1 MWAIDKRVCMCV
13 EGREKRKTKK
23 KLQDGLYAFKL
34 KSQSHIVLFVKRK
47 SESLAEAL
55 P

>member
-1 MWAIDKRVCMCV
+1 MWARDERVCMCM
-13 EGREKRKTKK
+13 EGREKETKK

-34 KSQSHIVLFVKRK
+34 KSQSHVVLFVKRK
-47 SESLAEAL
+47 SESLAKAL